1 MHQLERLVALKG
13 LVVSM
18 MFIYVRLLRWT
29 GLGSS
34 DKHVKNTVENGYC
47 DYHLVTK
54 IGYCDFC
61 YPVKIG
67 YCDCFAL

>member
-54 IGYCDFC
+54 IGY
-61 YPVKIG
+61 
-67 YCDCFAL
+67 